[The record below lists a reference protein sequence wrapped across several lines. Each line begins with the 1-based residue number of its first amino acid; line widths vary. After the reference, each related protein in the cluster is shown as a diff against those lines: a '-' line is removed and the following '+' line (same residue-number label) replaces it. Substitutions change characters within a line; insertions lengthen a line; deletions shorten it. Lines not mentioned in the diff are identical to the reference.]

1 LSAFSCA
8 AFTSS
13 TEGEA
18 GVAGVGATS
27 FAQTNQWLMPAGLP
41 LEFSGECSFGE
52 VHSGLLPAV
61 PVAGLPVVP
70 GL

>member
-1 LSAFSCA
+1 M
-8 AFTSS
+8 
-13 TEGEA
+13 
-18 GVAGVGATS
+18 AGVGATS